1 MTMKL
6 KTTRKG
12 MMRDVHCC
20 GEIQI
25 VATWFKIEGHRGN
38 QTQLSNQ
45 VLISFF
51 LTKRE
56 RWVML
61 AINQNSKDRKKECS
75 LQRK

>member
-1 MTMKL
+1 
-6 KTTRKG
+6 

-25 VATWFKIEGHRGN
+25 VATWFKIERHRGN

-61 AINQNSKDRKKECS
+61 AINQNSKDRKRNVAFGGNKMGAI
-75 LQRK
+75 LL